1 MPPPEK
7 MKQTDRKRAVQA
19 NPDEQIV
26 YSWVIW
32 PDKATCY
39 AASEKM
45 MADERMKPDGTPIP
59 FDMKRMI
66 YAGFDAVMD
75 TGDGG
80 AFGYVDGMVAP
91 VPTTAK
97 DAYLAHARMAA
108 DLFKQIG
115 RAQV

>member
-1 MPPPEK
+1 M
-7 MKQTDRKRAVQA
+7 KRAVQA

-32 PDKATCY
+32 PDKATCD

-80 AFGYVDGMVAP
+80 ASGSVDGMVAP

-97 DAYLAHARMAA
+97 DGEFPPARSARSHIHQEVE
-108 DLFKQIG
+108 K
-115 RAQV
+115 RA

>member
-1 MPPPEK
+1 MRIS
-7 MKQTDRKRAVQA
+7 DWSSDVCSS
-19 NPDEQIV
+19 DL
-26 YSWVIW
+26 
-32 PDKATCY
+32 
-39 AASEKM
+39 
-45 MADERMKPDGTPIP
+45 
-59 FDMKRMI
+59 MKRMI

-108 DLFKQIG
+108 DLFKQAG
-115 RAQV
+115 ATRLGERWGTAVPDGKVTDFKRSDGSMGDEAVLFS

>member
-1 MPPPEK
+1 
-7 MKQTDRKRAVQA
+7 
-19 NPDEQIV
+19 
-26 YSWVIW
+26 
-32 PDKATCY
+32 
-39 AASEKM
+39 
-45 MADERMKPDGTPIP
+45 
-59 FDMKRMI
+59 MKRMI

-108 DLFKQIG
+108 DLFKQAG
-115 RAQV
+115 ATRLVESWGTAVPDGKVTDFKRAVEAREDETVVRSEERRVGKAWVSTCRSRWARQH